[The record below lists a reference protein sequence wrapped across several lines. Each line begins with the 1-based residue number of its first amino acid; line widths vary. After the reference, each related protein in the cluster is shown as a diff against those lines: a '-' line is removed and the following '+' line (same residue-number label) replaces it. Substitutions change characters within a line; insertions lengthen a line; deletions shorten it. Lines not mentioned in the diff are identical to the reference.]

1 MWGYTERLPEKLPW
15 ISSVLIGLVSDE
27 ADADSNA
34 AAAAIIQCILTS
46 SFYTSVPVTLEDY
59 RVGDTSVDGVPAL
72 QADALISFSH
82 PDLTT
87 KGSRLRLVIVGTE
100 PVRALFLSVVP
111 KENAAHLAAAQGA
124 FKSLRVVG

>member
-1 MWGYTERLPEKLPW
+1 MD
-15 ISSVLIGLVSDE
+15 LIGADRTGQRR

-59 RVGDTSVDGVPAL
+59 RVGDTIVDGVPAL

-87 KGSRLRLVIVGTE
+87 KGSRLRLVTVGTE
-100 PVRALFLSVVP
+100 PVRPCSSPWYRRRTLRTWPRPRVP
-111 KENAAHLAAAQGA
+111 
-124 FKSLRVVG
+124 SSR